1 MNIYEHLK
9 EKFNSGEWAGY
20 TRKMIFAK
28 LGITSQNEKSMLG
41 RVLDELRKN
50 GEVFFIDGK
59 YETPETA
66 GYVKGTLRGNERGF
80 AFFIADNGKT
90 PDMFIPNRRLHGA
103 LHKDKVLARLVESD
117 RGSSDEGEVVTVLE
131 RGITSLCGTF
141 FKERDFGFVR
151 PDDKNYFTDIYVSF
165 KNSAGARAG
174 DKVLVDLYRFPE
186 NNNPEGQVK
195 EILGRRFD
203 LKSEELSIIKSYG
216 YDENFNKNVLG
227 EVSSI
232 EQKVSDNELIG
243 RLNFSD
249 RLIVTIDG
257 EDSRDFDDAVEVW
270 KNEAGNY
277 MLGVHIADVSE
288 YVKRGSA
295 LDKEALRRSTSVY
308 FPDRVIPMLPKELS
322 NGICSL
328 NEGVLRL
335 TLSCIMEI
343 NQSGDVVDKQ
353 IVKSVIKSHKRM
365 TYTEVQGII
374 DGDEKY
380 LGKYPEITPMILLM
394 RELQLILTKR
404 RDKRGSV
411 DLDVGESHI
420 YLDENGEIVVEPRKS
435 AEAYKIIEEFM
446 VAANECVA
454 EYAFYLD
461 VPFVYRVHG
470 KPLPEKARAFA
481 SFVSNLGFIVK
492 WKPEE
497 VRPGDFAALLD
508 KIEGDPVYPVVNKIM
523 LRCMQKAKYSPENE
537 GHFGLSSKCYCHF
550 TSPIRRYPDLV
561 VHRVVKLIIDG
572 RIGEIIDLYG
582 DFVGEASQ
590 KSSENER
597 KADEAER
604 AVDDLYKAYYMRG
617 HIGEEY
623 DAVISGVTQY
633 GIYSE
638 LDNTVEGFTGVG
650 DLPRG
655 NYVYDEKTYSL
666 ISGKRRFSLGDRVR
680 VGVVGVDEA
689 MKRVELI
696 ILNKY

>member
-1 MNIYEHLK
+1 M
-9 EKFNSGEWAGY
+9 
-20 TRKMIFAK
+20 
-28 LGITSQNEKSMLG
+28 
-41 RVLDELRKN
+41 
-50 GEVFFIDGK
+50 
-59 YETPETA
+59 
-66 GYVKGTLRGNERGF
+66 
-80 AFFIADNGKT
+80 
-90 PDMFIPNRRLHGA
+90 
-103 LHKDKVLARLVESD
+103 
-117 RGSSDEGEVVTVLE
+117 
-131 RGITSLCGTF
+131 
-141 FKERDFGFVR
+141 
-151 PDDKNYFTDIYVSF
+151 
-165 KNSAGARAG
+165 
-174 DKVLVDLYRFPE
+174 
-186 NNNPEGQVK
+186 
-195 EILGRRFD
+195 
-203 LKSEELSIIKSYG
+203 
-216 YDENFNKNVLG
+216 
-227 EVSSI
+227 
-232 EQKVSDNELIG
+232 
-243 RLNFSD
+243 
-249 RLIVTIDG
+249 
-257 EDSRDFDDAVEVW
+257 
-270 KNEAGNY
+270 
-277 MLGVHIADVSE
+277 
-288 YVKRGSA
+288 KRGSA

-420 YLDENGEIVVEPRKS
+420 YLDEKGEIVVEPRKS

>member
-28 LGITSQNEKSMLG
+28 LGITSQSEKSMLG
-41 RVLDELRKN
+41 RVLEELRKN

-80 AFFIADNGKT
+80 AFFIADDGKT
-90 PDMFIPNRRLHGA
+90 SDIFIPNRRLHGA

-165 KNSAGARAG
+165 KHSAGARAG

-343 NQSGDVVDKQ
+343 DPHGDVVDKQ

-420 YLDENGEIVVEPRKS
+420 YLD
-435 AEAYKIIEEFM
+435 
-446 VAANECVA
+446 
-454 EYAFYLD
+454 

-481 SFVSNLGFIVK
+481 SFVSNLGFSVK

>member
-1 MNIYEHLK
+1 M
-9 EKFNSGEWAGY
+9 
-20 TRKMIFAK
+20 
-28 LGITSQNEKSMLG
+28 
-41 RVLDELRKN
+41 
-50 GEVFFIDGK
+50 
-59 YETPETA
+59 
-66 GYVKGTLRGNERGF
+66 
-80 AFFIADNGKT
+80 
-90 PDMFIPNRRLHGA
+90 
-103 LHKDKVLARLVESD
+103 
-117 RGSSDEGEVVTVLE
+117 
-131 RGITSLCGTF
+131 
-141 FKERDFGFVR
+141 
-151 PDDKNYFTDIYVSF
+151 
-165 KNSAGARAG
+165 
-174 DKVLVDLYRFPE
+174 
-186 NNNPEGQVK
+186 
-195 EILGRRFD
+195 
-203 LKSEELSIIKSYG
+203 KSEELSIIKSYG

-420 YLDENGEIVVEPRKS
+420 YLDEKGEIVVEPRKS

-446 VAANECVA
+446 VAANECIA